1 MSLEVLPDLFNG
13 VEFWCIAWKPFDMKT
28 RVVFSNFPD
37 DRTLVDLS
45 LIPQENN
52 IASQMMKKIP

>member
-1 MSLEVLPDLFNG
+1 MCLEVIPDLFNR

-28 RVVFSNFPD
+28 RVVFSNFFN
-37 DRTLVDLS
+37 DRTLMDWS

-52 IASQMMKKIP
+52 ISSQMMKQIP